1 MSLSDVIFGP
11 AKLLGIVITFFVCI
25 FIWVGFVAVFNTLPT
40 NSISLENQNLI
51 NQTASEV
58 GTGLYTIDYVMP
70 MIVVGMLI
78 VSLIFA
84 FRTGANVVYAVL
96 AVIMWVF
103 ALMMSAIFTNTYIQI
118 ENVMNLGTTLI
129 IADFLMMN
137 LKWIVLGWLVLIT
150 IVIFSRNKQED
161 GSGGF
166 SASEQ
171 VFR

>member
-1 MSLSDVIFGP
+1 MSLSDVIYGP
-11 AKLLGIVITFFVCI
+11 AKLLAIVITFFVCI
-25 FIWVGFVAVFNTLPT
+25 FIWIGFTAVFDNLPVAGL
-40 NSISLENQNLI
+40 SAENQNLI
-51 NQTASEV
+51 NQTVSEV

-70 MIVVGMLI
+70 LIVVGMLI

-84 FRTGANVVYAVL
+84 FKTGANVVYAVL

-103 ALMMSAIFTNTYIQI
+103 ALMMSAIFTNTYIQV

-129 IADFLMMN
+129 IADFLMMK
-137 LKWIVLGWLVLIT
+137 LKWIVLGWLALIT

-166 SASEQ
+166 SSSEQ